1 MTTTL
6 PPIDLHAHV
15 DVNVDRDDLRAL
27 SAVIFAATRSLAEA
41 EQAMLREDDTI
52 VWGVG
57 SHPKLA
63 RSHGSFSQETF
74 ADLVERAAFVG
85 EVGLDGSAKV
95 ALERQQ
101 RTLRSVLDVLAER
114 PRIASLHS
122 YRSAELLLDELDARP
137 IRGVV
142 LHWWLGSQRATRRA
156 LEMGCYFS
164 VNTSMFRHPDMLM
177 GMPLDRLLTET
188 DHPFGDRNSPAPRLP
203 GHVLPVEHAIARYN
217 KLQPEEV
224 RRLMWANLVRLVRET
239 GCAALLSRRIRS
251 YLVISES

>member
-6 PPIDLHAHV
+6 PPVDLHAHI
-15 DVNVDRDDLRAL
+15 DVSVEGDDLRAL

-41 EQAMLREDDTI
+41 EQAILREDDTI

-63 RSHGSFSQETF
+63 RSHGSFSQESF
-74 ADLVERAAFVG
+74 ADLIKRAAFVG

-101 RTLRSVLDVLAER
+101 LTLRSVLDVLREQ
-114 PRIASLHS
+114 PRIVSLHS
-122 YRSAELLLDELDARP
+122 YRSADLLLDELNARP

-142 LHWWLGSQRATRRA
+142 LHWWLGSQHATRRA
-156 LEMGCYFS
+156 VELGCYFS
-164 VNTSMFRHPDMLM
+164 VNASMLRHPDTLRS
-177 GMPLDRLLTET
+177 MPLDRLLTET
-188 DHPFGDRNSPAPRLP
+188 DHPFGDRSSPAPRLP

-224 RRLMWANLVRLVRET
+224 RRLMWTNLGRLVREA
-239 GCAALLSRRIRS
+239 GCANLLSRRIRS
-251 YLVISES
+251 YLVISGS